1 MGLVGDRLIP
11 LPPVLSGVHGK
22 ITLMLRKKDGSRA
35 KPLRYKF
42 SNDYHET
49 TASVPSSN
57 GKLTRQR
64 VDRLKRQLCQGNSEC
79 TCSGTG
85 GVRGPQKW
93 KLVDRPGGAA
103 TIMRANG
110 A

>member
-1 MGLVGDRLIP
+1 M
-11 LPPVLSGVHGK
+11 K
-22 ITLMLRKKDGSRA
+22 
-35 KPLRYKF
+35 YEF
-42 SNDYHET
+42 SNDHHDTKWRVSAPKGVLTVRAVEILKKRLC
-49 TASVPSSN
+49 N
-57 GKLTRQR
+57 G
-64 VDRLKRQLCQGNSEC
+64 DSEC

-93 KLVDRPGGAA
+93 KLVDKLGGAA